1 MRGKIALWVFRGSR
15 ETISERNYINEA
27 PNLSL
32 SLSLFLSSPTL
43 HSSLK
48 TPTHT
53 LPPFSQLYTK
63 YIRVGGGGTA
73 PPLPQN
79 IPILN
84 STFPCSKVIN
94 KNPQSRL
101 RWNGMA
107 FM

>member
-15 ETISERNYINEA
+15 ETISERNYIYEA
-27 PNLSL
+27 PNLSLSLSL

-84 STFPCSKVIN
+84 STFP
-94 KNPQSRL
+94 Q
-101 RWNGMA
+101 
-107 FM
+107 